1 MLGVLPAILSLAA
14 MGFIFGGLLAFAGQK
29 FAVAED
35 PKLEEVN
42 AILPGA
48 NCGGCGYPGCRS
60 FAEAVAAGRAPVD
73 GCPVGRAQLTQ
84 ALAAIMGVK
93 VTSSDPL
100 VARVYCQGREGVALD
115 KAGYRGFADCA
126 AAASLSGRGAKAC
139 PAGCLGL
146 GTCQRACKFDAI
158 TMRDGVAVVD
168 IEACTACGQC
178 VKSCPKDLIIMAPKA
193 KPVHVLCLNTER
205 GAVARKHCQ
214 VACIACRACVRV
226 CPPGAITVDNNLAT
240 IDYRLCD
247 GCGACVEKCPTHCL
261 VRETDPT
268 LAAAAS

>member
-1 MLGVLPAILSLAA
+1 VLGVLPAILSLAV

-35 PKLEEVN
+35 PRFDEVN
-42 AILPGA
+42 AALPGA
-48 NCGGCGYPGCRS
+48 NCGGCGYPGCRN
-60 FAEAVAAGRAPVD
+60 FAEAVVAGKAPVD
-73 GCPVGRAQLTQ
+73 GCPVGRAQLAQ
-84 ALAAIMGVK
+84 ALAIIMGVK
-93 VTSSDPL
+93 ATSSDPL

-115 KAGYRGFADCA
+115 KASYRGFVDCT
-126 AAASLSGRGAKAC
+126 AASALSGGGTKTC
-139 PAGCLGL
+139 PTGCLGL
-146 GTCQRACKFDAI
+146 GSCQRACKFDAI

-168 IEACTACGQC
+168 IEACTGCGQC
-178 VKSCPKDLIIMAPKA
+178 VKACPKDLIMMAPKS

-205 GAVARKHCQ
+205 GAIARKHCQ

-240 IDYRLCD
+240 INYPLCD

-261 VRETDPT
+261 VRQAALT
-268 LAAAAS
+268 LDAAAS